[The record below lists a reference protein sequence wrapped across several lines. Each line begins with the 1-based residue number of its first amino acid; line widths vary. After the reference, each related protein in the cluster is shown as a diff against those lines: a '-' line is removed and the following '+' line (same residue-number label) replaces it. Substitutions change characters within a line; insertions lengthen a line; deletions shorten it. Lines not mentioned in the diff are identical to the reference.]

1 MKAFVEEMSMPI
13 SKDIAKKLYKV
24 EYTAK
29 EGNGYDSGNLWAT
42 FGVYEKEE
50 IAEFIRFSIENG
62 DINPLRK

>member
-42 FGVYEKEE
+42 FGVYEHQDV
-50 IAEFIRFSIENG
+50 AEYVRYCIENFL
-62 DINPLRK
+62 INPR